1 MKTNDI
7 LIFENKEEDAKKVVN
22 GKLGELFEK
31 IKKQKPKEEDDEDNE
46 EELAESNFDFFNNI
60 LLEKELTDEERK
72 ENIEKSLIAF
82 KFLAYNEETIKDSK
96 YVQQMK
102 DEYEFT
108 KNLLL
113 NDDGSIKS
121 EKESRQYYKEH
132 KKELG
137 GYFKRQC
144 WKTCAAW
151 CGDESVRKVWQEQ
164 KPDLY
169 SKAEKDVK
177 KEIKFKDSSKEE
189 EVVVKDSDGSQIHQ
203 RAKKVG
209 DGYTYVRTKNGKEIG
224 YASKEDFQ
232 RAQQRKFKKQNESL
246 SESINCMSLVD
257 YICS

>member
-1 MKTNDI
+1 MNNI
-7 LIFENKEEDAKKVVN
+7 FSFVFENENKKEVAQKVLN

-31 IKKQKPKEEDDEDNE
+31 IKKQKSDKEEDSDETKKLEEDNL
-46 EELAESNFDFFNNI
+46 ELFNNTI
-60 LLEKELTDEERK
+60 LEKELTDEERRQ
-72 ENIEKSLIAF
+72 NVEKSLIAF

-108 KNLLL
+108 KKLLL

-169 SKAEKDVK
+169 GKAEKDVK
-177 KEIKFKDSSKEE
+177 SEIKFKETPKEII
-189 EVVVKDSDGSQIHQ
+189 VKDADGSQIHQ

-209 DGYTYVRTKNGKEIG
+209 DGYTYVRTKGGKETG

-232 RAQQRKFKKQNESL
+232 KAQQRKAKKQNESL
-246 SESINCMSLVD
+246 DCMSLID
-257 YICS
+257 FLCS